1 MPIPEQEHKLREE
14 LLMMGTALP
23 AYYGSILIT
32 YGASFLA
39 TALIAAA
46 EIGLSCYTHSSPTL
60 VLLLFI
66 LFALSSLAF
75 TLALTPF
82 FRNARLAAL
91 LGPLLFFLTS
101 QLYNLFLEQVVNR
114 YMTVT

>member
-1 MPIPEQEHKLREE
+1 
-14 LLMMGTALP
+14 MMGTSLP

-39 TALIAAA
+39 TALIGAA
-46 EIGLSCYTHSSPTL
+46 EIGFSCYTHSSPVL
-60 VLLLFI
+60 VLMLFI

-75 TLALTPF
+75 TLMLMPW

-91 LGPLLFFLTS
+91 LGPLLFFITS
-101 QLYNLFLEQVVNR
+101 QAIERLIGRLID
-114 YMTVT
+114 